1 MIRAG
6 KILELRTAFRGK
18 HAKVKDFI
26 EGQDTSI
33 RVWLRRFDYEVSELK
48 GLKGIQDELS
58 EPEYKSILKDKLD
71 VAVVNRLDTVFLTKK
86 PAVWTWENVTKKQ
99 LQECLLE
106 EFGCKADPVSVLLQQ
121 FGPSRLK
128 KDPNESVSKFYHK
141 FKEQLPALFYPETE
155 EERKEFVDVV
165 VRSLFYFSL
174 EDKYLQQEI
183 SNIKDDPSLEKF
195 YSEAVT
201 AEAKRNSFRQ
211 IGVSSSQ
218 LDSRSGV
225 SVSRWDT
232 GSYNKKFPKKSEG
245 GAVKSEQ
252 NKKEKWQ
259 SPPPLQQPGSEQQQS
274 HQHSGAKGARPR
286 KKCKICF
293 KFGHWAA
300 DCYSGK
306 AKRQGRGSF
315 YSADF
320 DPSQPTVEQLNEESD
335 GSDCQAFNA
344 LHVVSS
350 GKTID
355 AFATTVE
362 SPLAMNDP
370 MMSRCIVEEVARINF
385 E

>member
-1 MIRAG
+1 M
-6 KILELRTAFRGK
+6 
-18 HAKVKDFI
+18 
-26 EGQDTSI
+26 
-33 RVWLRRFDYEVSELK
+33 SELK

-155 EERKEFVDVV
+155 AERKEFVDVV

-218 LDSRSGV
+218 LDSSSGV

-232 GSYNKKFPKKSEG
+232 GSYNKKFPKKSES

-259 SPPPLQQPGSEQQQS
+259 SPPPCSSL
-274 HQHSGAKGARPR
+274 AR
-286 KKCKICF
+286 
-293 KFGHWAA
+293 
-300 DCYSGK
+300 
-306 AKRQGRGSF
+306 
-315 YSADF
+315 
-320 DPSQPTVEQLNEESD
+320 
-335 GSDCQAFNA
+335 
-344 LHVVSS
+344 SS
-350 GKTID
+350 
-355 AFATTVE
+355 
-362 SPLAMNDP
+362 S
-370 MMSRCIVEEVARINF
+370 SRTSTVARRVRDQGKSARFASSLVIGLLTAIVAKLNVKVVAVF
-385 E
+385 IVLTLIHHSRQWSN